1 MSSRTRSISHGA
13 STNVAV
19 WWWNVGSKP
28 RVRASSHARATPSAK
43 RVHPASSRPI
53 ERSAAARPG
62 KANPF
67 RRAPVCEH
75 RLCLTAI
82 SGRKEIECCAHG
94 GEVFGPVLR
103 LAEPNRDVA
112 TYERESVVLEALVE
126 RESISEIAGRAQ
138 LGPLVAGA
146 CDRAQHALCFRHVGE
161 HADRDLERAI
171 AARRVR
177 HADAGQRRRP
187 SSVTSGTR
195 GSGSRSAQ
203 AGLIHARAGS
213 SAEAMER
220 RSPASPLR

>member
-1 MSSRTRSISHGA
+1 MSSSTRSISHGA

-28 RVRASSHARATPSAK
+28 RVRASSQACATPSAK
-43 RVHPASSRPI
+43 RAHPASSRPI

-62 KANPF
+62 KRIRSAEPPSASTGF
-67 RRAPVCEH
+67 ASVPPAAAKRSSVASMAARSSVQC
-75 RLCLTAI
+75 
-82 SGRKEIECCAHG
+82 
-94 GEVFGPVLR
+94 VR

-112 TYERESVVLEALVE
+112 TDEREPVVLEALAE
-126 RESISEIAGRAQ
+126 RESVPEIAGRAQ

-146 CDRAQHALCFRHVGE
+146 CDRAQHALGFRHVGE
-161 HADRDLERAI
+161 HADCDLEGAV

-177 HADAGQRRRP
+177 HADAVQRRRP

-203 AGLIHARAGS
+203 AGLIQASSGS
-213 SAEAMER
+213 SAEAIER